1 MADTLPTANPGIASL
16 DARIRALLREVPREQ
31 ATLLEAHL
39 LDRDREVAAA
49 ERRAERVQ
57 RLHEA
62 ASSLLRSLDR
72 DELELEV
79 ALQLLHVVH
88 ADGVIIARPPV
99 APGDAAEARVHV
111 TPEGPASLDSAEPL
125 AIVFDEV
132 VRTGRP
138 ARVAGRTE
146 GPASLMASPI
156 MQGFRL
162 VGLIGVYS
170 SEARG
175 FSDEDLDATQ
185 TLATHA
191 ATALVNAALY
201 AQSERE
207 RRQSGALASLA
218 QALGSAARLP
228 DVLRLGLRHAIAL
241 FGTEGADIA
250 LRRDEFLQIVSAEG
264 AARPLQGMFLP
275 MNASVSGR
283 AVREARVIATN
294 DAATDPDSFEP
305 TRRLASI
312 KRSLVAP
319 MLTAGQA
326 VGVLGLVNRERPFD
340 AEDGR
345 MLQQFASQLAVAIV
359 NARLYDEAAE
369 AQREISAAFEA
380 IGDGI
385 VVLDAEARVVRYN
398 ARFLEIAG
406 LPSADGARGRD
417 FYDTILHEARELT
430 EETAVGQAILG
441 PRLAREQLRSAW
453 NGRVLEILAAP
464 HPGTGGAVVSVND
477 MTAMH
482 ALAEQHRLVVE
493 NTTDAILITSAE
505 GVVEF
510 ANPAAHRLFGAADEL
525 VGARIGGLVPASEA
539 TVWAEAI
546 ARSRRGDAA
555 RIDGTVVPADG
566 NRRQVSVRLAPMAED
581 QHVHRL
587 VITLRDV
594 TDEVQAR
601 DEMLVANA
609 RYRDLVEMAAEAI
622 VTLDTRGTITS
633 VNPAGELVVGH
644 HRGTIVGRSYHA
656 FLEPVES
663 KELEDA
669 FNAAVAGK
677 LLRVEMHLTRDDG
690 DRRLLA
696 VSLSPMRRAGV
707 VVGVLGVARD
717 VTEEREHAAALER
730 AEERYTRL
738 VEAAEDAIVCVDEEG
753 NLTAVN
759 RAMEHVAGKTRDELL
774 GRPFAELVDAS
785 EAPAMWQGFV
795 SALAGKRERT
805 TIRFTRPGGVRGY
818 ATLNAA
824 PIVEGGRV
832 TGVLAIAR
840 DVTDERLLLDQAI
853 RQDRMVAMGE
863 LVGGVAHEV
872 NSPLT
877 SILAYAQVLE
887 RGVGGEDAARAMET
901 ITREAK
907 RASRIVGKL
916 LAFGRQGQAERIP
929 TDVNQAL
936 RDTIDLRRYAL
947 RMQEIKLSVALM
959 PDPPLVLADP
969 FQLQQV
975 FINLLSNAEQAV
987 AHQPGERCL
996 AVASEVRG
1004 SSFVVTISDNGPGIA
1019 PEALPHIFNPFF
1031 TTKPRGAGTG
1041 LGLSISDGIIREH
1054 RGVLRARSD
1063 PGQGATFEVELPL
1076 TPAT

>member
-1 MADTLPTANPGIASL
+1 MAEPVSSVKSGVTSL
-16 DARIRALLREVPREQ
+16 DARIHALLRELPREH

-39 LDRDREVAAA
+39 LDREREVAAA
-49 ERRAERVQ
+49 DRRAERVQ

-79 ALQLLHVVH
+79 AVQLLRVIP
-88 ADGVIIARPPV
+88 ADGVIIARPPL
-99 APGDAAEARVHV
+99 APGDAAEARCHV
-111 TPEGPASLDSAEPL
+111 TPAGQAPLDAAEHLAMVFDEVTRTGRSSRAGGRADGPASLL
-125 AIVFDEV
+125 A
-132 VRTGRP
+132 T
-138 ARVAGRTE
+138 
-146 GPASLMASPI
+146 PI

-162 VGLIGVYS
+162 VGLIGAYS

-175 FSDEDLDATQ
+175 FSDDDLDAAQ

-241 FGTEGADIA
+241 FGVQGADIA

-264 AARPLQGMFLP
+264 AARSLQGMFLP

-283 AVREARVIATN
+283 AVREARVIACN
-294 DAATDPDSFEP
+294 DALADPDAFEP

-312 KRSLVAP
+312 ERSLVAP
-319 MLTAGQA
+319 MLTAGEA
-326 VGVLGLVNRERPFD
+326 VGVLSVVNRDRPFD
-340 AEDGR
+340 AEDAR
-345 MLQQFASQLAVAIV
+345 MLQQFASQMAVAVV
-359 NARLYDEAAE
+359 NARLYEEAAE

-385 VVLDAEARVVRYN
+385 VVLDAEARVVRHN
-398 ARFLEIAG
+398 ARYLEIAG
-406 LPSADGARGRD
+406 LPSANGARGRE
-417 FYDTILHEARELT
+417 FYDTILHEPRPLAEDS
-430 EETAVGQAILG
+430 AVGQAILG
-441 PRLAREQLRSAW
+441 PRAAREQLRSAW

-464 HPGTGGAVVSVND
+464 HPGTGGAVVSVSD
-477 MTAMH
+477 QTAMH

-493 NTTDAILITSAE
+493 NTADAILVTSVE

-510 ANPAAHRLFGAADEL
+510 ANPAAHRLFGLATEL
-525 VGARIGGLVPASEA
+525 IGGRLGGMVPASEA
-539 TVWAEAI
+539 AKWAEAI
-546 ARSRRGDAA
+546 AHSRRGEPA
-555 RIDGTVVPADG
+555 RIEGTVVPTAG
-566 NRRQVSVRLAPMAED
+566 SRRQVSVRLSPMQDE
-581 QHVHRL
+581 QQVRGL

-594 TDEVQAR
+594 TDETQAR
-601 DEMLVANA
+601 DEVLVANA
-609 RYRDLVEMAAEAI
+609 RYRDLVEMASEAI
-622 VTLDTRGTITS
+622 ITLDTRGTITS
-633 VNPAGELVVGH
+633 VNPAGEVVTGYE
-644 HRGTIVGRSYHA
+644 RAQIVGRSFHA
-656 FLEPVES
+656 FLEPAES
-663 KELEDA
+663 KEIEDA
-669 FNAAVAGK
+669 FTAAVTGK
-677 LLRVEMHLTRDDG
+677 MLRVEMHVTRRSG

-696 VSLSPMRRAGV
+696 VSVSPMRRAGV
-707 VVGVLGVARD
+707 VVGVLAVARD
-717 VTEEREHAAALER
+717 VTEEREHAAAIER
-730 AEERYTRL
+730 AEARYTRL

-759 RAMEHVAGKTRDELL
+759 RAMARVAGKPREELL
-774 GRPFAELVDAS
+774 GHPFATLVEES
-785 EAPAMWQGFV
+785 EVPAMWQAFV
-795 SALAGKRERT
+795 TALAGQRARS
-805 TIRFTRPGGVRGY
+805 TIRFTHPSGVRGY
-818 ATLNAA
+818 ATLITA
-824 PIVEGGRV
+824 PIVEDTRV

-887 RGVGGEDAARAMET
+887 RGVGGEDAARALET

-947 RMQEIKLSVALM
+947 RMQEITLSVALM
-959 PDPPLVLADP
+959 SDPPLIHADP

-987 AHQPGERCL
+987 AHQPGERT
-996 AVASEVRG
+996 VSVSSEVRG
-1004 SSFVVTISDNGPGIA
+1004 ASFVVTISDNGPGIA

-1041 LGLSISDGIIREH
+1041 LGLSISDGIVREH
-1054 RGVLRARSD
+1054 RGALRARSE
-1063 PGQGATFEVELPL
+1063 PGHGATFEVELPL